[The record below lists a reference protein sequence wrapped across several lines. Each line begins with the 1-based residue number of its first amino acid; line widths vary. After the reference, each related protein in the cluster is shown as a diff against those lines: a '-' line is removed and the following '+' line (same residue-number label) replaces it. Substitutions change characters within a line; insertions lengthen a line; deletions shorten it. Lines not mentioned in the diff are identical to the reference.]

1 MSLTAF
7 RDALPAGS
15 SFPVGLERLVPLL
28 SGREFAAYFVATA
41 TWAHQ
46 AFPPDSPRLPV
57 LRIQRERPTFRVR
70 GDHIAPHASTFPLH
84 VLIYSVPATRRQ
96 AIADALA
103 ALPADWLHGF
113 SGNQVLVFH
122 DAEKQLTFET
132 DLPTWV

>member
-41 TWAHQ
+41 TRAHQ

-57 LRIQRERPTFRVR
+57 LRIQRERPAFRVS
-70 GDHIAPHASTFPLH
+70 GDRVAPAASSFPLH
-84 VLIYSVPATRRQ
+84 VLIYSVPATRRR

-103 ALPADWLHGF
+103 ALPTDWLHRF
-113 SGNQVLVFH
+113 SDQALVFH
-122 DAEKQLTFET
+122 DAEKRLTFET